1 MLLLAAAGGLIL
13 LTAWLPMALRALPLS
28 VPMAC
33 IGAGALGF
41 WASGIHAP
49 LPTEFPDVTER
60 LTEVVVLVALTG
72 AGLKLDRRIGRRRW
86 GKTWLLL
93 GVAMPLSIL
102 GIALVGH
109 GVLGSGIAAAL
120 LLGAALAPTDPVLA
134 GDVQVGPPGSGEE
147 DEVRFTLT
155 AEAGLNDAL
164 AFPFV
169 HLALLLAVLGGWPD
183 GTDWAEWF
191 AVKVAWKLA
200 LGVAMGWLVGRAL
213 AWVIF
218 RLPARAALAGTREGF
233 VALGITFIA
242 YAATEMAGGYG
253 FLAVFVCA
261 LIIRDAERDHEFHQE
276 LHAFTDQAERLLMMA
291 VLAWLGGA
299 LVSGLLAPLGWMEA
313 LAAALILLVVR
324 PLAGMLS
331 LAFAGGPWHERAAI
345 AFFGIRGLGSL
356 YYAGY
361 ALSHQEWAE
370 GGRLWAVLGLVVL
383 GSVLMHGLTVNP
395 AMRWLDAR
403 RRALRPGPAP

>member
-13 LTAWLPMALRALPLS
+13 LTAWLPMVLRALPLS

-33 IGAGALGF
+33 LGAGALGF
-41 WASGIHAP
+41 WASGIPAP
-49 LPTEFPDVTER
+49 LPTEFPNVTER

-72 AGLKLDRRIGRRRW
+72 AGLKLDRRIGWRRW

-93 GVAMPLSIL
+93 AVAMPLSII

-109 GVLGSGIAAAL
+109 WVLGFGLAAAL

-169 HLALLLAVLGGWPD
+169 HLALLVAVVGLPD
-183 GTDWAEWF
+183 AVAWGEWF
-191 AVKVAWKLA
+191 AVKVLWKLA
-200 LGVAMGWLVGRAL
+200 LGVAMGWLAGRAL

-218 RLPARAALAGTREGF
+218 RLPPRAALSGTREGF
-233 VALGITFIA
+233 VALGMTFVA
-242 YAATEMAGGYG
+242 YALTEMAGGYG
-253 FLAVFVCA
+253 FLAVFVSA
-261 LIIRDAERDHEFHQE
+261 LMIRDAERDHEFHTT
-276 LHAFTDQAERLLMMA
+276 LHEFTDQAERLLMMA

-299 LVSGLLAPLGWMEA
+299 LVSGLLAPLGWLEA

-324 PLAGMLS
+324 PLAGLVA
-331 LAFAGGPWHERAAI
+331 LAPAQGPWSERAAI

-361 ALSHQEWAE
+361 ALSHMEWAE

-403 RRALRPGPAP
+403 RRVRPGPAP

>member
-1 MLLLAAAGGLIL
+1 MLLLAAAGALIL
-13 LTAWLPMALRALPLS
+13 LVAWLPLLLRPVSL
-28 VPMAC
+28 PMAC
-33 IGAGALGF
+33 LGAGALGF
-41 WASGIHAP
+41 WATGIAAP
-49 LPTEFPDVTER
+49 LPTEFPQVTER
-60 LTEVVVLVALTG
+60 LTEVVVIVALTG
-72 AGLKLDRRIGRRRW
+72 AGLKLDRRIGWRRW

-109 GVLGSGIAAAL
+109 WVLGFGLAAAL

-134 GDVQVGPPGSGEE
+134 GDVQVGPPGSGGE

-164 AFPFV
+164 AFPFI
-169 HLALLLAVLGGWPD
+169 HLALLMAVLGGWPD
-183 GTDWAEWF
+183 GVDWAEWF

-200 LGVAMGWLVGRAL
+200 VGVAMGWLVGRAL

-218 RLPARAALAGTREGF
+218 RLPALAGAREGF
-233 VALGITFIA
+233 LALGITFLA
-242 YAATEMAGGYG
+242 YAATETAGGYG

-261 LIIRDAERDHEFHQE
+261 LIIRDAERDHEFHRD

-291 VLAWLGGA
+291 VLGWLGGA
-299 LVSGLLAPLGWMEA
+299 LVSGLLAPLGWAEA

-324 PLAGMLS
+324 PAAGLLA
-331 LAFAGGPWHERAAI
+331 LAPAHGPWAERAAI

-361 ALSHQEWAE
+361 ALSHRDWAE
-370 GGRLWAVLGLVVL
+370 GAQLWAVLGLVVL
-383 GSVLMHGLTVNP
+383 VSVLMHGLTVNP
-395 AMRWLDAR
+395 CMRWLDAR
-403 RRALRPGPAP
+403 RRAGAA